1 VAVHVQYVTRVYAR
15 SAPEADGFGYVVMAF
30 VCFGNA
36 YPVSVLEWPGPYRR
50 FSLLGKPL
58 VPGHD
63 AHVAFV
69 KRYGAVGCVHYY
81 PAPPAEWTALA
92 AHHELFSEVMLPDSS
107 QALPIAILRVRIAPS

>member
-1 VAVHVQYVTRVYAR
+1 MHVQYVTRVYAS

-36 YPVSVLEWPGPYRR
+36 YPVSVLERPGPYRR

-69 KRYGAVGCVHYY
+69 KRYGAVGSVHYY
-81 PAPPAEWTALA
+81 PAPPGEWDTLA
-92 AHHELFSEVMLPDSS
+92 AHHELFSEVVLPDSS
-107 QALPIAILRVRIAPS
+107 QVLPIAILRVRIPPS

>member
-1 VAVHVQYVTRVYAR
+1 VAVHVQYVTREYAR
-15 SAPEADGFGYVVMAF
+15 SDPDGFGYVVMAF

-36 YPVSVLEWPGPYRR
+36 YPVSVLERPDRR
-50 FSLLGKPL
+50 FSLVGKPL

-69 KRYGAVGCVHYY
+69 KQCIVGEAVAYY
-81 PAPPAEWTALA
+81 PAPPGEWTALA

-107 QALPIAILRVRIAPS
+107 QVLPIAILRVRIPPS